1 MRLSGQTS
9 PLAIIGGFIATLY
22 ATEIYSQHRRWYSR
36 MLLHLA
42 LELPNLLRKALEL
55 RSVALKLN
63 LDLLRV
69 ELLAPRSGARR

>member
-1 MRLSGQTS
+1 
-9 PLAIIGGFIATLY
+9 
-22 ATEIYSQHRRWYSR
+22 

>member
-9 PLAIIGGFIATLY
+9 PRAIIGGFIATLY
-22 ATEIYSQHRRWYSR
+22 ATKIYSQHCRWYSR

-42 LELPNLLRKALEL
+42 LELPDLLRKALEL

-63 LDLLRV
+63 LDLLRI